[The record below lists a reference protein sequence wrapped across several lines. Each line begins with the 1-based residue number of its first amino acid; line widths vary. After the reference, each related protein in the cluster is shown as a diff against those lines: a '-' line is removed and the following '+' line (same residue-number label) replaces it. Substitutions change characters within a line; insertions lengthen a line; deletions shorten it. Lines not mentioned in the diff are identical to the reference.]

1 MAIPKVKLISKD
13 NGLVEELEKF
23 IQQKDEEQ
31 FNILVT
37 RLRKDLYK

>member
-1 MAIPKVKLISKD
+1 MMKLISKD